1 MVSVHV
7 YVYAYIGLHAQPSC
21 MSTHT
26 SSMREHVESMRTHT
40 HPNPENKNT
49 TDKNFK
55 SSNLAYLKI
64 EKLRKPRLKK
74 TY

>member
-1 MVSVHV
+1 MHT
-7 YVYAYIGLHAQPSC
+7 HTPSC
-21 MSTHT
+21 MRTHT

-40 HPNPENKNT
+40 HPNPNLENNNT
-49 TDKNFK
+49 TDRNFK

-74 TY
+74 IY

>member
-1 MVSVHV
+1 MR
-7 YVYAYIGLHAQPSC
+7 
-21 MSTHT
+21 THT

-40 HPNPENKNT
+40 HPNPKNKNT

>member
-1 MVSVHV
+1 MR
-7 YVYAYIGLHAQPSC
+7 AQLSC
-21 MSTHT
+21 MRTHT
-26 SSMREHVESMRTHT
+26 SSMSEHAESKCTHT
-40 HPNPENKNT
+40 HLNPNLENKKT
-49 TDKNFK
+49 TDRNFK